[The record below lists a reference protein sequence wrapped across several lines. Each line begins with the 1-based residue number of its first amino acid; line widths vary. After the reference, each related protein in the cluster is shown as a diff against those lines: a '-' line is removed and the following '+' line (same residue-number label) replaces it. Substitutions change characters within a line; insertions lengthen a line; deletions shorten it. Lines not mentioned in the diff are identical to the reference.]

1 MAHFKTLLPKLF
13 WSILSHTNTGRM
25 VFKTQVLTMTPEQ
38 QIRAHEE
45 WCQLRIQAAE
55 HDRDYALGLASAAH
69 LELIQAI
76 KYGFNPGTA
85 HSTLISI
92 GKLSPRLNEIR
103 QKMLEEQQ

>member
-1 MAHFKTLLPKLF
+1 
-13 WSILSHTNTGRM
+13 
-25 VFKTQVLTMTPEQ
+25 MTPEQ

-45 WCQLRIQAAE
+45 WCQLRVQSAE

-69 LELIQAI
+69 LELMQAL
-76 KYGFNPGTA
+76 KYGFNPASA

-103 QKMLEEQQ
+103 KKYEQRTQE

>member
-1 MAHFKTLLPKLF
+1 
-13 WSILSHTNTGRM
+13 
-25 VFKTQVLTMTPEQ
+25 MTPEQ
-38 QIRAHEE
+38 QIKAHEE

-69 LELIQAI
+69 LELMQAL
-76 KYGFNPGTA
+76 KYGFNPKTA

-103 QKMLEEQQ
+103 EKYEQTYPRVG

>member
-1 MAHFKTLLPKLF
+1 
-13 WSILSHTNTGRM
+13 
-25 VFKTQVLTMTPEQ
+25 MTPEQ
-38 QIRAHEE
+38 QIRAAEE
-45 WCQLRIQAAE
+45 WARLRVEAAE
-55 HDRDYALGLASAAH
+55 ADREYALGLASAAH

>member
-1 MAHFKTLLPKLF
+1 
-13 WSILSHTNTGRM
+13 
-25 VFKTQVLTMTPEQ
+25 MTPEQ

-55 HDRDYALGLASAAH
+55 ADRDSALGLASAAH
-69 LELIQAI
+69 LELMQAL

-103 QKMLEEQQ
+103 EKYERTIEKTSN